1 MKESHLIKSKQ
12 FKKTFYILLQGKS
25 VRLKLEVYSSFS
37 EEMITDSV
45 IAKNSPSSASGGSQ
59 PSSFSFVHNAPGLD
73 GRAGITPGEKVL
85 YFDSLLNCTWKQN
98 ELRCQF
104 LPEDVDSDN

>member
-1 MKESHLIKSKQ
+1 MKESHLIKSEQ

-85 YFDSLLNCTWKQN
+85 YFDSLLNCT
-98 ELRCQF
+98 
-104 LPEDVDSDN
+104 